1 MRLKQGM
8 KTLSAMMLV
17 VFLLPIVVAAQN
29 PSFGGKEFRRIW
41 VGGTIPDGASA
52 TPSFNELYMTPA
64 GVYIH
69 SYLSPG
75 GIYFVDDGGAGTVV
89 IKNEP
94 PFSGI
99 DGFRVLGWKLDGSLI
114 FSVIDSVLYPCQL
127 YDGNGLS
134 AISSPTREQEQNLAS
149 YFDGRMVYMTYS
161 GSTKTRIWYYTEGN
175 PPELWLEDADM
186 PGLAGPLDY
195 DGETLAFSVSL
206 PGGGYELWRR
216 DSSGITNSIIK
227 YGDLMPGEAASVFVG
242 TPAADTVEV
251 DQGKVYMIGAGSG
264 PTTQILFSSSDGVT
278 FDVIAKRFD
287 DVPGLPGIT
296 IQSMKLLQVSNGKVW
311 LFITQSNSDNVLYQI
326 VNGVWTRV
334 VGKLDSFDG
343 RTAYNMTVYEHG
355 SLGDGV
361 VIAVGLPSAPGA
373 FDYVDELYTNADLPG
388 FLEGST
394 GAIMEMIR
402 QLNGDFK
409 IATLGE
415 AGTSNTLQTTSS
427 LTNNLWETVGVP
439 MVADGTN
446 MMEWTVSPTNDVGFF
461 RLIE

>member
-1 MRLKQGM
+1 MRLKQGAV
-8 KTLSAMMLV
+8 LSAAIILV
-17 VFLLPIVVAAQN
+17 AFLLPIVVAAQN
-29 PSFGGKEFRRIW
+29 PTFGGKEFRRIW
-41 VGGTIPDGASA
+41 VGGTIPAGASS
-52 TPSFNELYMTPA
+52 TPAFNELYLTPA
-64 GVYIH
+64 GVYVQ

-75 GIYFVDDGGAGTVV
+75 GIYFVDDGGAVTVV

-99 DGFRVLGWKLDGSLI
+99 DGFRVLGWESDGSLL

-127 YDGNGLS
+127 YDGNGLN
-134 AISSPTREQEQNLAS
+134 ALAAPTREQEQNLVS

-206 PGGGYELWRR
+206 SGGGYELWRR
-216 DSSGITNSIIK
+216 NSGGITNSIIK
-227 YGDLMPGEAASVFVG
+227 YGDLMPGEAASTFVG

-251 DQGKVYMIGAGSG
+251 DQGKVYMIGPGSG

-278 FDVIAKRFD
+278 FDVIAKRFE

-311 LFITQSNSDNVLYQI
+311 LFVTQSNSDNVLYQI

-343 RTAYNMTVYEHG
+343 RTAYNITVYEHG

-361 VIAVGLPSAPGA
+361 VIALGLPSAPGA

-388 FLEGST
+388 ISAGST
-394 GAIMEMIR
+394 GAIMEMIH
-402 QLNGDFK
+402 QLDGGWK
-409 IATLGE
+409 IAAMGE
-415 AGTSNTLQTTSS
+415 AGTTNTLESTLS
-427 LTNNLWETVGVP
+427 LTNTTWDPIGVP
-439 MVADGTN
+439 IISDGTN
-446 MMEWTVSPTNDVGFF
+446 AMEWLIAPTNDAEFY
-461 RLIE
+461 RLVE